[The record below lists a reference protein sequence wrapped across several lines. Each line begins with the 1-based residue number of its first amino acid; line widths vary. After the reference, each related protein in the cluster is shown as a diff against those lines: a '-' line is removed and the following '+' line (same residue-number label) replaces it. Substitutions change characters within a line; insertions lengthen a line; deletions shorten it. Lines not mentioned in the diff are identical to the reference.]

1 MEPFELI
8 LPGEGKLSLIEKPVV
23 QSGSTARPGTS
34 RLVVDCDVADMQF
47 ELFPAAD
54 FACWRSRYQS
64 KETLEYAGRANV
76 EVIELS
82 IAFKNHFI
90 SSWDGVGQPTLKA
103 LEFNFCYAPFVNNKA
118 VLVAGEIYETYDF
131 HLTRTFLAPYAA
143 VYDELKQF
151 LDKAE
156 KKDACAISLSRKLT
170 RDMQQCLV
178 GLLEFEC
185 HPGIYL
191 HTYTSRLQV
200 FLTMAMEL
208 LCQKPVP
215 NLIKLPRNA
224 REIAEATK
232 NILDQD
238 IMNPPTIE
246 QLSQLTMTNILAVQN
261 AFKHRYNKTIHAH
274 SAESRITEAKKL
286 LLNTSFSID
295 QIAYATGYA
304 NRQGLIK
311 LFNKHLNA
319 SPTEYRKK
327 YRK

>member
-8 LPGEGKLSLIEKPVV
+8 LPGEGKLSLIEKRVV
-23 QSGSTARPGTS
+23 PSGAIARPGTS
-34 RLVVDCDVADMQF
+34 RLVVDSDVADMQF

-64 KETLEYAGRANV
+64 RETLEYAGRANV

-82 IAFKNHFI
+82 IAFKNHFV

-131 HLTRTFLAPYAA
+131 HLSRAFLAPYAA

-151 LDKAE
+151 LDKVE
-156 KKDACAISLSRKLT
+156 KKEACTISLSRKLT
-170 RDMQQCLV
+170 REMHRSLV

-185 HPGIYL
+185 HPAIYL

-200 FLTMAMEL
+200 FLTLAMEL
-208 LCQKPVP
+208 VCQKTVS

-246 QLSQLTMTNILAVQN
+246 QLSKLTMTNILAVQN
-261 AFKHRYNKTIHAH
+261 AFKNQFNKTIHEH
-274 SAESRITEAKKL
+274 SNESRIAEAKKL
-286 LLNTSFSID
+286 LLNTTFSID

-311 LFNKHLNA
+311 LFNTQLHC

-327 YRK
+327 FRK